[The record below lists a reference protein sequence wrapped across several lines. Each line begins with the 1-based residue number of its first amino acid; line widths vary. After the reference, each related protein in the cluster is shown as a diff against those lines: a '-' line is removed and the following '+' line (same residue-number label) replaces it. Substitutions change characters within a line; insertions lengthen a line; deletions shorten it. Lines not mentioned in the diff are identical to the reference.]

1 MTMNTM
7 SSEPVVLTPVTPS
20 DQALL
25 SNLLQL
31 YIHDLSDIFTKVEL
45 GPDGRFGYP
54 YLPLYWSEPERRFA
68 YVIRS
73 GPHVA
78 GFALAVRGSPV
89 VEDPDVHDIAE
100 FFVMRRYRHC
110 GVGRQAAR
118 LLWQA
123 LPGKWTVRVSE
134 GNTRALAFWSRVVA
148 EVTEGRA
155 SVSTRPGEP
164 HAWRVFHFETVATA
178 RP

>member
-1 MTMNTM
+1 MTMNAM
-7 SSEPVVLTPVTPS
+7 NSETVVLTPVTPS
-20 DQALL
+20 DQVLV

-31 YIHDLSDIFTKVEL
+31 YIHDLSAIFTKVEL

-54 YLPLYWSEPERRFA
+54 HLPLYWSEPERRFA

-78 GFALAVRGSPV
+78 GFAMAVRGSPV
-89 VEDPDVHDIAE
+89 MEDPDVYDIAE
-100 FFVMRRYRHC
+100 FFVMRRYRHG
-110 GVGRQAAR
+110 GVGRQAAM

-134 GNTRALAFWSRVVA
+134 GNRAALAFWSRVVG
-148 EVTEGRA
+148 EFTEGRA

-164 HAWRVFHFETVATA
+164 HAWRVFHFETA
-178 RP
+178 RPTRP